1 MKSSNFVETF
11 QMCIIGYSVLSC
23 IFSSYVIL
31 SFHKFRGLHVRVFTK
46 YIYYISVADFFMGIS
61 SFSFPPGGSV
71 LCWIQGMAIKKYIS
85 NFFKHFYMSRHSA
98 ALFYCLQLVM
108 DSCSLI
114 YNLLCDC
121 RREIVV

>member
-1 MKSSNFVETF
+1 MSSLNFIETF
-11 QMCIIGYSVLSC
+11 QLCIIGYSVLSC

-31 SFHKFRGLHVRVFTK
+31 SFHKFRDLQVRVFTK

-71 LCWIQGMAIKKYIS
+71 LCWIQGVALKIYFPNLFNHDFI
-85 NFFKHFYMSRHSA
+85 SRHSA

-114 YNLLCDC
+114 YNL
-121 RREIVV
+121 